1 MTFTLDH
8 LIALTG
14 ALAALLGALFALGR
28 ILLGQVE
35 KRLDERFGAMERIRQ
50 ESSDA
55 WKTSFKALET
65 AYHQTEQRLTQLQV
79 DLPLQYQ
86 RREDAIR
93 QEVTIIHRL
102 DGIAAR
108 VELALRCDRG
118 SCPLRAAH
126 PDVNAPVPEDP
137 YDRAAL

>member
-1 MTFTLDH
+1 MTFTLEH
-8 LIALTG
+8 LI
-14 ALAALLGALFALGR
+14 ALLGALAGLLGALFGLGR

-35 KRLDERFGAMERIRQ
+35 KRLDDRFGALERIRQ
-50 ESSDA
+50 QSSDA
-55 WKTSFKALET
+55 WRTSFSALE
-65 AYHQTEQRLTQLQV
+65 AVCHQTEQRLTQLQV

-102 DGIAAR
+102 DGIATK

-126 PDVNAPVPEDP
+126 PDAPAPEDP

>member
-1 MTFTLDH
+1 MTFTLEH
-8 LIALTG
+8 LLSILSALG
-14 ALAALLGALFALGR
+14 ALLAALFAMGR
-28 ILLGQVE
+28 ILLNQVE

-55 WKTSFKALET
+55 WRTSFSALEA
-65 AYHQTEQRLTQLQV
+65 AYHQTDQRLTQLQV

-102 DGIAAR
+102 DGIATK

-118 SCPLRAAH
+118 SCPLRVPHAEAA
-126 PDVNAPVPEDP
+126 APNPEDP

>member
-1 MTFTLDH
+1 MTFTLEH
-8 LIALTG
+8 LLSILSALG
-14 ALAALLGALFALGR
+14 ALLAALFAMGR
-28 ILLGQVE
+28 ILLNQVE

-50 ESSDA
+50 ESSDT
-55 WKTSFKALET
+55 WRTSFSALEA

-102 DGIAAR
+102 DGIATK

-118 SCPLRAAH
+118 SCPLRDARAEAA
-126 PDVNAPVPEDP
+126 APTPEDP